1 MIQGN
6 WVEKSTW
13 ANISEIL
20 AVAHVNWCM
29 PKWVFQKYL
38 LPPNNGS
45 YWIIIFWKIA
55 SKHRGPENIKKSR
68 WKNSWNQ
75 INSRSWT
82 EAIHS
87 GNRKIQN
94 LLKCP
99 IFNGEHHD
107 MIEIWKSQLIAEILS
122 ILYFNKNFMTDLSS
136 KIVQQR
142 SMTQHIRNYLWIRL
156 NP

>member
-1 MIQGN
+1 MVSPQFFGSKRTTVFWKQTRN
-6 WVEKSTW
+6 RASTSKSTCCRHTSCNF
-13 ANISEIL
+13 APTRSSKTHFPSELEFISGFRL
-20 AVAHVNWCM
+20 RFVN
-29 PKWVFQKYL
+29 FE
-38 LPPNNGS
+38 
-45 YWIIIFWKIA
+45 F
-55 SKHRGPENIKKSR
+55 
-68 WKNSWNQ
+68 
-75 INSRSWT
+75 NSRSWT

-136 KIVQQR
+136 KIVQQL

>member
-1 MIQGN
+1 MKFLYVFFKNVRKLKI
-6 WVEKSTW
+6 KS
-13 ANISEIL
+13 AL
-20 AVAHVNWCM
+20 
-29 PKWVFQKYL
+29 
-38 LPPNNGS
+38 GS
-45 YWIIIFWKIA
+45 YVWPSRPATHA
-55 SKHRGPENIKKSR
+55 SARLPDFAAKRTRSR
-68 WKNSWNQ
+68 APAVKEMML
-75 INSRSWT
+75 NSRSWT

-136 KIVQQR
+136 KIVQQL